1 VAIVTMQ
8 LNEIN
13 GVDKKENE
21 ALDEDNNYSRWLY
34 NREFRVTYR
43 DTLIASE
50 RLTDGVLVPKGTRG
64 DSIFVSFEKGF
75 AEGNGFKIRD
85 EILFNVQGRPITT
98 YIGSFREVK
107 FNQVSTNFLVLFPK
121 GVLEEAPKF
130 HVIITKT
137 TTDKQ
142 AATMQADMV
151 REFPNISII
160 NLGTIVATLEEILGK
175 KIVCGNLDITFYRD
189 DFRRRER
196 PLIPSITNI
205 DFSIENKKVVLIDD
219 VLYTGRTIRS
229 GLDALLTFGR
239 PSKVELLVI
248 IDRRFSRDLPIQ
260 ADYTGK
266 AIDTLI
272 SERVSVE
279 WKETEG
285 EDKVVLFT
293 KESNE

>member
-1 VAIVTMQ
+1 VMEKQVI
-8 LNEIN
+8 LNAKHLELTLKRLSHELIESHN
-13 GVDKKENE
+13 DF
-21 ALDEDNNYSRWLY
+21 S
-34 NREFRVTYR
+34 
-43 DTLIASE
+43 DT
-50 RLTDGVLVPKGTRG
+50 VLVGLQPRGIHVVTRL
-64 DSIFVSFEKGF
+64 K
-75 AEGNGFKIRD
+75 
-85 EILFNVQGRPITT
+85 EI
-98 YIGSFREVK
+98 
-107 FNQVSTNFLVLFPK
+107 
-121 GVLEEAPKF
+121 
-130 HVIITKT
+130 
-137 TTDKQ
+137 
-142 AATMQADMV
+142 
-151 REFPNISII
+151 
-160 NLGTIVATLEEILGK
+160 LEEILGK